1 MKIEVYGDPHCAGC
15 IQADVLLK
23 ARGIPYEKKSV
34 MELLDVMPGARQ
46 IPQVFID
53 DEHVGGFDQLKERL
67 DSL

>member
-15 IQADVLLK
+15 IKADTLLK

-53 DEHVGGFDQLKERL
+53 DEHIGGFEQLKERL
-67 DSL
+67 DA